1 MIENIT
7 LGQIGVSLTLL
18 VGIIG
23 GIVYLKNKIKE
34 WVEDFLDKKFI
45 AIDKRFD
52 DLEEHKFKAIDKRF
66 DDLEEKI
73 DKVDEETCKN
83 FLVRFLGD
91 VERDNADILP
101 QEYQR
106 FWEEYEHYIDNKGNS
121 YIKEWVAKLKK
132 KELL

>member
-1 MIENIT
+1 MENIT

-34 WVEDFLDKKFI
+34 WVEEFLDKQFI
-45 AIDKRFD
+45 
-52 DLEEHKFKAIDKRF
+52 AIDKRF

-73 DKVDEETCKN
+73 DRVDEETCKN

-106 FWEEYEHYIDNKGNS
+106 FWEEYEHYINSKGNS